1 MAYGTSDHGEIAV
14 VTPEQALT
22 QPAESVPLST
32 PAPHRSG
39 AAPRRTQ
46 LRGSTLLTRVGEGP
60 LLEPTTAWWESRAV
74 FNPGV
79 VEGPDGTIHVLY
91 RAQGRDGISR
101 FGYARTRDGVTIEAR
116 SPDPVYEPDIHD
128 ELERIGT
135 EDPRIVR
142 IGNLYLVTYT
152 AASLYRSTDPHPQWL
167 PEGEPPWRVRIALAA
182 TEDFRTFLRLGVL
195 LPDVDNKDGV
205 LFPERVGNR
214 YLLLHRFPP
223 DMWLATS
230 TDLRHWEGHQIV
242 LRTRPA
248 LWDERKLGA
257 GPPPVRTSRGWLFCY
272 HGVDHHNVYRA
283 GFALLDLEDPRRVL
297 GRSQEPALE
306 PLVSWEVTG
315 QVPRVVFPT
324 GMVLRGDEL
333 LVYYGAADTVIG
345 VARGSLQQ
353 ILAALV

>member
-1 MAYGTSDHGEIAV
+1 M
-14 VTPEQALT
+14 VTPEQPLVASASARVT
-22 QPAESVPLST
+22 SPVPAARARAGP
-32 PAPHRSG
+32 
-39 AAPRRTQ
+39 
-46 LRGSTLLTRVGEGP
+46 LLTRFGEKP

-79 VEGPDGTIHVLY
+79 VEGPDGTIHILY
-91 RAQGRDGISR
+91 RAQGRDGVSR
-101 FGYARTRDGVTIEAR
+101 LGYACTKDGVTIDAR
-116 SPDPVYEPDIHD
+116 AAEPVYEPDIHD

-152 AASLYRSTDPHPQWL
+152 AASLYRSTDPHPEWL
-167 PEGEPPWRVRIALAA
+167 PKGEPPWRVRIALAV

-205 LFPERVGNR
+205 LFPERIGDR

-223 DMWLATS
+223 DLWLATS
-230 TDLRHWEGHQIV
+230 TDLRHWEAHQIV

-248 LWDERKLGA
+248 LWDEQKLGA
-257 GPPPVRTSRGWLFCY
+257 GPPPVRTSAGWLLCY

-283 GFALLDLEDPRRVL
+283 GFVLLDLEDPRRVL
-297 GRSQEPALE
+297 GRSREPTLE
-306 PLVSWEVTG
+306 PRAPWEVSG

-324 GMVLRGDEL
+324 GMIRRGDNL
-333 LVYYGAADTVIG
+333 LLYYGGSDTVVG
-345 VARGSLQQ
+345 VARGSVKA
-353 ILAALV
+353 ILASLT